1 MKTISNQIIA
11 FSFMLCSINSF
22 SQEII
27 EPKTVEQTIMFQ
39 ATALVNSFQLDY
51 NYSFINTYKTK
62 PYIGFGLQYFPHS
75 ISKEKVFMVYPHVGI
90 LIGET
95 NAFEANIGASIDFKY
110 GEHMP
115 AFYSGYRYHSKTT
128 HFSFKAGLT
137 MYYLGKSKSAES
149 FFDVP
154 VLLPSPTL
162 GFGFCW
168 Q

>member
-1 MKTISNQIIA
+1 MKAIFNQIIA
-11 FSFMLCSINSF
+11 FSFMLCSINSL

-27 EPKTVEQTIMFQ
+27 DPKTFEQTLMFQ
-39 ATALVNSFQLDY
+39 ATALVNSLQLDY
-51 NYSFINTYKTK
+51 NYSFINAYKTK

-75 ISKEKVFMVYPHVGI
+75 ISNDKVFMVHPHAGI
-90 LIGET
+90 WIGKT

-115 AFYSGYRYHSKTT
+115 ALYTGYRYCSKTT

-137 MYYLGKSKSAES
+137 MYYLGKSKGAES

-154 VLLPSPTL
+154 GLLPSPTL

-168 Q
+168 